1 MLGKFFKLL
10 LLCLLFGCCQSPI
23 HNLEEGQWLLT
34 FRLDG
39 GHVLPVNVEV
49 DANGTVTFVNAE
61 ERVTM
66 KPPVY
71 RKDSVYLYHPVF
83 EGYFKA
89 LMAPGRLEGVF
100 VKESLDRVVPISMVL
115 NDSVRFKSQQDASV
129 LVDGKWETVFSP
141 DSAEDRYVAMG
152 LFEKDGNQVTGT
164 FRTTTGDYRFLEG
177 ITDGDS
183 LKLSTFDGAHVF
195 LFEAAI
201 RDSLMEGVFYS
212 GNHWVEPFMA
222 RLNPDYELPDPKELT
237 GLKEGWEAVQFAF
250 PDEEGN
256 MVSLADNQF
265 DNQVVIIQ
273 LMGSWCPN
281 CLEESRFYASYHKE
295 HKDQDLAVIALAFE
309 YAPDP
314 ERAWMG
320 LNRLKERLGIKYT
333 ILLAQYGSSDKK
345 EAAEKL
351 PMLDHIIS
359 YPTTIFIDRKGKV
372 RRIHT
377 GFNGEATGRLQSF
390 QEEFDSFVQTLLN
403 E

>member
-10 LLCLLFGCCQSPI
+10 LFCLLLSGCQRPI
-23 HNLEEGQWLLT
+23 QELEEGQWLLT
-34 FRLDG
+34 FHLDG
-39 GHVLPVNVEV
+39 GHDLPVNMEV
-49 DANGTVTFVNAE
+49 DADGWVTFANAK
-61 ERVTM
+61 ERVRM
-66 KPPVY
+66 QLPVY
-71 RKDSVYLYHPVF
+71 KKDSVCLYHPVF

-115 NDSVRFKSQQDASV
+115 NDSVRFKSQQDGSV
-129 LVDGKWETVFSP
+129 PVDGKWETVFSP

-152 LFEKDGNQVTGT
+152 LFEQDGNQVTGT

>member
-10 LLCLLFGCCQSPI
+10 LFCLLLSGCQRPI
-23 HNLEEGQWLLT
+23 QELEEGQWLLT
-34 FRLDG
+34 FHLDG
-39 GHVLPVNVEV
+39 GHDLPVNMEV
-49 DANGTVTFVNAE
+49 DADGWVTFANAK
-61 ERVTM
+61 ERVRM
-66 KPPVY
+66 QLPVY
-71 RKDSVYLYHPVF
+71 KKDSVCLYHPVF

-115 NDSVRFKSQQDASV
+115 NDSVRFKPQQDGSV
-129 LVDGKWETVFSP
+129 PVDGKWETVFSP

-152 LFEKDGNQVTGT
+152 LFEQDGNQVTGT

-195 LFEAAI
+195 LFEAAL

>member
-10 LLCLLFGCCQSPI
+10 LFCLLLSGCQRPI
-23 HNLEEGQWLLT
+23 QELEEGQWLLT
-34 FRLDG
+34 FHLDG
-39 GHVLPVNVEV
+39 GHDLPVNMEV
-49 DANGTVTFVNAE
+49 DADGWVTFANAK
-61 ERVTM
+61 ERVRM
-66 KPPVY
+66 QLPVY
-71 RKDSVYLYHPVF
+71 KKDSVCLYHPVF

-115 NDSVRFKSQQDASV
+115 NDSVRFKSQQDGSV
-129 LVDGKWETVFSP
+129 PVDGKWETVFSP

-152 LFEKDGNQVTGT
+152 LFEQDGNQVTGT

-195 LFEAAI
+195 LFEAAL